1 MGQFDGRAVIVT
13 GSSNGIGRAT
23 AVMFAKEGA
32 MVTICGRDE
41 KTLNETKS
49 MVLAVNGGDEKKVF
63 SALGDLCKEEVMKAI
78 VDGTVNAFGR
88 LDVLVNNA
96 GGTNRMDWEKPEI
109 ECDLSNFEYTLNLN
123 TKSILRLCQLA
134 YPHLIESKG
143 EIVNVSSIAGQPNG
157 SSLVS
162 PYYSIS
168 KAAQDHLTRNLAI
181 CYIQKGVRVNG
192 VSPGMISTNI
202 IQRTGVPS
210 EVVKKMEEAIAAS
223 PSRVPCARSGTPE
236 EVAEAILFL
245 ADRKRSSYIVGHM
258 LVVDGGSSL
267 QMPVIADGLEIF
279 KEVLTGLRP
288 SKP

>member
-1 MGQFDGRAVIVT
+1 MGHFDGRAVIVT

-41 KTLNETKS
+41 KTLSETKS

-63 SALGDLCKEEVMKAI
+63 SALGDLCKEEVMKEI

-96 GGTNRMDWEKPEI
+96 GGTNRMGFEKPEL
-109 ECDLSNFEYTLNLN
+109 EGDMSNFEYTFNLN
-123 TKSILRLCQLA
+123 TTSIIRLCQLA
-134 YPHLIESKG
+134 YPHLIKSKG

-157 SSLVS
+157 SSLVY

-168 KAAQDHLTRNLAI
+168 KAAQDQLTRNLAV

-202 IQRTGVPS
+202 MQRTGVPP
-210 EVVKKMEEAIAAS
+210 EAVKKMEEAIAAS